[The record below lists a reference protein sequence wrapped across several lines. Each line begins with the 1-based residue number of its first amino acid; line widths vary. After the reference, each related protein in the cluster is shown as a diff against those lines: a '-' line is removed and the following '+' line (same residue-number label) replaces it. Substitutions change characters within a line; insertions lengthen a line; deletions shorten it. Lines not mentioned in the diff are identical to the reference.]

1 MKSTC
6 FDMTLTELSSVT
18 KDYHHERKI
27 RNLIGLVSDLRKSD
41 VPWIWPTFC
50 TGSVG
55 GCHTLRRKTHKK
67 GDMEG

>member
-1 MKSTC
+1 
-6 FDMTLTELSSVT
+6 MTLTELSSVT

-27 RNLIGLVSDLRKSD
+27 RNLIGLVSALRKSD
-41 VPWIWPTFC
+41 APWIWPAFC

-55 GCHTLRRKTHKK
+55 GGHTLRRKTLKK